1 MPDTMTVIRKKSH
14 LEIAGAIPDLEKLQ
28 TLPRHP
34 VTIVCEDIRS
44 LNNVGS
50 IFRTADGIRAEK
62 LILCGYTGCPPRK
75 EIDKVALGAVDSVPW
90 EYRARAEDA
99 VADLRARDVQVVA
112 VEHTDSSEPYHTF
125 PWRFPVAI
133 VLGNECDGISPE
145 VVASCDASVEIPM
158 YGIKQS
164 LNVSTAV
171 GVVGYEVLRACRER
185 SP

>member
-1 MPDTMTVIRKKSH
+1 MTILKRTH
-14 LEIAGAIPDLEKLQ
+14 LEIAGAIPDLEELQ

-34 VTIVCEDIRS
+34 VTIICENIRS

-50 IFRTADGIRAEK
+50 IFRTADGIRVAK

-75 EIDKVALGAVDSVPW
+75 EIDKVALGAVESVPW
-90 EYRARAEDA
+90 EYRASAIEA
-99 VADLRARDVQVVA
+99 VADLRAADVQVVA
-112 VEHTDSSEPYHTF
+112 LEHTDSSESYHAF

-133 VLGNECDGISPE
+133 VIGNECEGISPE
-145 VVASCDASVEIPM
+145 VVAACDAAVEIPM

-171 GVVGYEVLRACRER
+171 GVVGYEVMRIYRER
-185 SP
+185 NP